1 MDYSYNYGYLK
12 KFMEA
17 HHLQKKDILEA
28 LGCGDYVSLNK
39 WLDGKVPVHICAML
53 RFCNY
58 YNIPLENFFCDS
70 DGMPVEVRPTLPD
83 ESAQLTPTDDYGI
96 KEGRGRGIVETRI
109 GNRVVTSSAQ
119 AAVVAEGLARQTE
132 QRNRRDEALAM
143 AETIPEV
150 DTSVTEANEVDAPGA
165 TARDN
170 RLTEAILRL
179 KLEHA
184 NEIRQTEKDAR
195 AREDQIRRECQASFD
210 AERNRLMD
218 IIERQNAE
226 LSKIYSRQSEDR
238 YGIVAEDE
246 SGMEKR

>member
-1 MDYSYNYGYLK
+1 MDYAYNYGYLQQ
-12 KFMEA
+12 FMES

-39 WLDGKVPVHICAML
+39 WLSGKVPVHVCAML

-58 YNIPLENFFCDS
+58 YNIPLENFFCDA

-96 KEGRGRGIVETRI
+96 KEGRGRGIVETRVV
-109 GNRVVTSSAQ
+109 NRVVTSSAQ

-143 AETIPEV
+143 C
-150 DTSVTEANEVDAPGA
+150 DLRKTEGTVSEADAPG
-165 TARDN
+165 TTVQDN

-195 AREDQIRRECQASFD
+195 VREDQIRRDCQASFD

-226 LSKIYSRQSEDR
+226 LSKVYNRQSEDR
-238 YGIVAEDE
+238 GYGMVAEE
-246 SGMEKR
+246 EPAMEKR

>member
-1 MDYSYNYGYLK
+1 MEYSYNYGYLR
-12 KFMEA
+12 KFMES
-17 HHLQKKDILEA
+17 HNLHKKDILEA

-39 WLDGKVPVHICAML
+39 WLDGKVPVHVCAML

-58 YNIPLENFFCDS
+58 YNIPLENFFCDA

-96 KEGRGRGIVETRI
+96 KEGRGRGIVETI
-109 GNRVVTSSAQ
+109 VGNRVVTSAAQ
-119 AAVVAEGLARQTE
+119 TAVVAEGLARQTE

-143 AETIPEV
+143 ARTGRDASETV
-150 DTSVTEANEVDAPGA
+150 ANEADAPGE

-184 NEIRQTEKDAR
+184 NDIRQTEKDAR
-195 AREDQIRRECQASFD
+195 AREDQIRRDCQASFD

-226 LSKIYSRQSEDR
+226 LSKVYSRQTEYR
-238 YGIVAEDE
+238 YDMVAEAE
-246 SGMEKR
+246 PGMEKR

>member
-1 MDYSYNYGYLK
+1 
-12 KFMEA
+12 
-17 HHLQKKDILEA
+17 
-28 LGCGDYVSLNK
+28 
-39 WLDGKVPVHICAML
+39 ML

-83 ESAQLTPTDDYGI
+83 DSAQLTPTDDYGI
-96 KEGRGRGIVETRI
+96 KEGRGRGIVETRVE
-109 GNRVVTSSAQ
+109 NRVVTSSAQ

-132 QRNRRDEALAM
+132 QRNRRDEVLAM
-143 AETIPEV
+143 AETMPEG
-150 DTSVTEANEVDAPGA
+150 DTSEAVANEADASGA

-226 LSKIYSRQSEDR
+226 LSKVYSRQSEDR
-238 YGIVAEDE
+238 YGIVVEDE
-246 SGMEKR
+246 PGMDKR

>member
-1 MDYSYNYGYLK
+1 MDYAYNYGYLQQ
-12 KFMEA
+12 FMES

-39 WLDGKVPVHICAML
+39 WLNGNVPVHVCAML

-58 YNIPLENFFCDS
+58 YNIPLEDFFCDA

-96 KEGRGRGIVETRI
+96 KEGRGRGIVETRVA
-109 GNRVVTSSAQ
+109 NRVVTSSAQ

-143 AETIPEV
+143 C
-150 DTSVTEANEVDAPGA
+150 DLRKTERTVSEADAPG
-165 TARDN
+165 TTVQDN

-195 AREDQIRRECQASFD
+195 AREDQIRRDCQASFD

-226 LSKIYSRQSEDR
+226 LSKVYTRQSENR
-238 YGIVAEDE
+238 GYGMVAEE
-246 SGMEKR
+246 EQGMEKR

>member
-1 MDYSYNYGYLK
+1 MDYAYNYGYLQQ
-12 KFMEA
+12 FMES

-39 WLDGKVPVHICAML
+39 WLNGKVPVHVCAML

-96 KEGRGRGIVETRI
+96 KEGRGRGIVETRVV
-109 GNRVVTSSAQ
+109 NRVVTSSAQ

-143 AETIPEV
+143 CDLRKTEETV
-150 DTSVTEANEVDAPGA
+150 SEADAQG
-165 TARDN
+165 TTVQDN

-195 AREDQIRRECQASFD
+195 AREDQIRRDCQASFD

-226 LSKIYSRQSEDR
+226 LSKVYNRQSEDR
-238 YGIVAEDE
+238 GYVMVAEE
-246 SGMEKR
+246 EPGMEKR

>member
-1 MDYSYNYGYLK
+1 MDYSYNYGYLQQ
-12 KFMEA
+12 FMES

-39 WLDGKVPVHICAML
+39 WLDGKVPVHVCAML

-58 YNIPLENFFCDS
+58 YNVPLENFFCDA

-96 KEGRGRGIVETRI
+96 KEGRGRGIVETRVT
-109 GNRVVTSSAQ
+109 NRVVTSSAQ

-143 AETIPEV
+143 CATSEKTEGTVAE
-150 DTSVTEANEVDAPGA
+150 ADASG
-165 TARDN
+165 TTVQDN

-195 AREDQIRRECQASFD
+195 AREDQIRRDCQASFD

-226 LSKIYSRQSEDR
+226 LSKVYNRQSEDR
-238 YGIVAEDE
+238 GYGMVAEDE
-246 SGMEKR
+246 PGMEKR

>member
-1 MDYSYNYGYLK
+1 MDYSYNYGYLR
-12 KFMEA
+12 KFMES

-58 YNIPLENFFCDS
+58 YNVPLENFFCDA

-96 KEGRGRGIVETRI
+96 KEGRGRGIVETRV
-109 GNRVVTSSAQ
+109 GNRVVTSAAQ
-119 AAVVAEGLARQTE
+119 AAVVADGLARQTE
-132 QRNRRDEALAM
+132 QRNRRDEALAIESAM
-143 AETIPEV
+143 PEGEPSETR
-150 DTSVTEANEVDAPGA
+150 DKEVDAPGA

-195 AREDQIRRECQASFD
+195 AREDQIRRDCQASFD

-226 LSKIYSRQSEDR
+226 LSKIYNRHSGYVSSM
-238 YGIVAEDE
+238 VAEDE
-246 SGMEKR
+246 PGGVNR